1 MINASSKIRLFINN
15 SEYSDHLI
23 EGSLSDDS
31 AYTTNIITT
40 KGSVVLGGDTSILDF
55 KKDLFPVGSTVTVY
69 ATLSNG
75 QVAKLPR
82 GHLYVLSSSINVNER
97 LTTLEVGCSLAFLA
111 SREAFYEDA
120 IRSLIENSFSTEFK
134 SAFVID
140 EYNLSTLDSLLKT
153 AGKCIFQDKYGY
165 VQDIDQFG
173 ADGLGSNV
181 AGAKLVSFDKHTA
194 INIESLG
201 GSIEELPSAVFVQT
215 DIDVP
220 GEGQN
225 DDGTGDDGKP
235 EPFITSELERTVT
248 YTDAELETFQVV
260 NDLRGEQSTTEAV
273 PSCGSIEEPGEPKA
287 PDFGYTVFGFAST
300 FETTKSERA
309 VSGSFS
315 RYDGPGNQV
324 DWEYNFEWCS
334 ALTYA
339 GDILSTVVNKYVEFA
354 NAERDKAKGL
364 LSKANQ
370 YFAAAK
376 DFNERD
382 LTNKTPEQ
390 IEKIQNAYEYYTC
403 LGTQLFNAA
412 FDIAGHT
419 AGFSFG
425 ANGMGKKGAAFIDEY
440 TGIYGI
446 SNISMTYYTYGEG
459 DVLIKKVEL
468 NYIHAAQTEFAKKT
482 TANLQAGSRLNAN
495 LDGFRY
501 SIIND
506 LDFAGYGGRGGRLQT
521 IGFSGGANSLPD
533 SFDGTVSGS
542 SLPTSHDDQ
551 EILKPRA
558 IF

>member
-1 MINASSKIRLFINN
+1 MLF
-15 SEYSDHLI
+15 
-23 EGSLSDDS
+23 
-31 AYTTNIITT
+31 
-40 KGSVVLGGDTSILDF
+40 
-55 KKDLFPVGSTVTVY
+55 
-69 ATLSNG
+69 
-75 QVAKLPR
+75 
-82 GHLYVLSSSINVNER
+82 
-97 LTTLEVGCSLAFLA
+97 AFLA

-334 ALTYA
+334 
-339 GDILSTVVNKYVEFA
+339 
-354 NAERDKAKGL
+354 
-364 LSKANQ
+364 
-370 YFAAAK
+370 
-376 DFNERD
+376 
-382 LTNKTPEQ
+382 
-390 IEKIQNAYEYYTC
+390 
-403 LGTQLFNAA
+403 
-412 FDIAGHT
+412 H
-419 AGFSFG
+419 
-425 ANGMGKKGAAFIDEY
+425 
-440 TGIYGI
+440 
-446 SNISMTYYTYGEG
+446 
-459 DVLIKKVEL
+459 
-468 NYIHAAQTEFAKKT
+468 
-482 TANLQAGSRLNAN
+482 
-495 LDGFRY
+495 
-501 SIIND
+501 
-506 LDFAGYGGRGGRLQT
+506 
-521 IGFSGGANSLPD
+521 
-533 SFDGTVSGS
+533 
-542 SLPTSHDDQ
+542 
-551 EILKPRA
+551 
-558 IF
+558 